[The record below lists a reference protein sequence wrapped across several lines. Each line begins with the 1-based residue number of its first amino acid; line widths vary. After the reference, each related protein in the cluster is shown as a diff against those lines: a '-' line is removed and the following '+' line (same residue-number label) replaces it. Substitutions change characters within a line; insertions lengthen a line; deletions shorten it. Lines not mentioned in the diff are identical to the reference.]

1 VLPDGVMKS
10 LRAPSYKAIA
20 MAILRNDHNLYAL
33 GFSER
38 ESNVVSTL
46 LAIYKQPIIGVNYEL
61 F

>member
-1 VLPDGVMKS
+1 MKS

-38 ESNVVSTL
+38 ESSVVSTL
-46 LAIYKQPIIGVNYEL
+46 LAINKPPIIGRNHEL